1 MTIIT
6 NGAIGRP
13 YLPRTLCLIC
23 LTLMWMEAAIG
34 LCLGC
39 EIHGLVVRRGW
50 ATKDPEFEIC
60 ANGVCD
66 VPERTS
72 QAEKPGDRRAR
83 TGGSRPAAVMVPSLD
98 SVTLSGQGTDA

>member
-6 NGAIGRP
+6 NGAFERP

-23 LTLMWMEAAIG
+23 LVLMWMEAAIG

-72 QAEKPGDRRAR
+72 QAEKPDGGLERIGVLRLRGSKSNKRRCIALR
-83 TGGSRPAAVMVPSLD
+83 WTAVR
-98 SVTLSGQGTDA
+98 

>member
-1 MTIIT
+1 
-6 NGAIGRP
+6 
-13 YLPRTLCLIC
+13 
-23 LTLMWMEAAIG
+23 MEAAIG

-66 VPERTS
+66 VPEQTS
-72 QAEKPGDRRAR
+72 QAEKPDGGLERIGRAR
-83 TGGSRPAAVMVPSLD
+83 FAAGTLGSLD
-98 SVTLSGQGTDA
+98 SVAPSRISADV